1 MTSPVSSDS
10 HRDRLIARLRD
21 LPAAA
26 REYLLRALQLIQS
39 EQSPPDAG
47 DAESARFSLDE
58 LERLVDAAADKL
70 ASGKRR
76 VVVTGMGAITA
87 VGRNVEETW
96 RNLLSGQ
103 SGIDY
108 VTLFDASPYPTRIAA
123 EVKDWNPTLYL
134 PRKDAR
140 RMARC
145 SQLAVGAAYQALKD
159 AGLPTDKPL
168 GERVGTIIGTGLGGF
183 EIYQNT
189 LEASIK
195 RGSYRVRPMA
205 AVGGLPNM
213 PAFHISQLFGA
224 QGPLST
230 VVTACA
236 AGTQAIGEG
245 VELIRRG
252 VSDKVLAGGVEA
264 LIGDMFFAGFSSMR
278 AISTRN
284 DPPEKASRPF
294 DATRDGFIIGEGAAI
309 LVLESLE
316 SALARGARI
325 YAEILGHSASADAFH
340 VAAPEPNGLG
350 AQRAMRWA
358 LEDAGIEPEDVDYIN
373 AHGTSTPLNDKT
385 ETYAIKQ
392 VFGEHAD
399 KLAVNST
406 KSMIGHS
413 FGGAGAI
420 EAVAVV
426 KSVQEDRLHPTINYE
441 NPDPE
446 CDLDYVPNEAREQA
460 VDIALS
466 NSFGLGG
473 QNACLVISKYI
484 GETEKN

>member
-1 MTSPVSSDS
+1 MTSTSSTDS
-10 HRDRLIARLRD
+10 RRDILIARLRD

-26 REYLLRALQLIQS
+26 REYLLRALQAIQS
-39 EQSPPDAG
+39 EESTAEVG
-47 DAESARFSLDE
+47 DADGGLFSFEE
-58 LERLVDAAADKL
+58 LERLVEAVTDKL
-70 ASGKRR
+70 GSSKRR
-76 VVVTGMGAITA
+76 VVITGMGAITA

-96 RNLLSGQ
+96 RNLLAGQ

-108 VTLFDASPYPTRIAA
+108 VTLFDASPYPSRIAA
-123 EVKDWNPTLYL
+123 EVKDWDPTLYL

-145 SQLAVGAAYQALKD
+145 SQFAVGAAQQALDD
-159 AGLPTDKPL
+159 AGLPTDRPL

-189 LEASIK
+189 LESSIK
-195 RGSYRVRPMA
+195 RGNFRVRPTA

-213 PAFHISQLFGA
+213 PAFHISQIFGA

-230 VVTACA
+230 IVTACA

-264 LIGDMFFAGFSSMR
+264 LIGDMFFASFSSMK

-284 DPPEKASRPF
+284 DPPQAASRPF
-294 DATRDGFIIGEGAAI
+294 DATRDGFIIGEGAAVF
-309 LVLESLE
+309 VLESLE

-325 YAEILGHSASADAFH
+325 HAEILGHSASADAFH

-358 LEDAGIEPEDVDYIN
+358 IEDAGVKPEDIDYIN
-373 AHGTSTPLNDKT
+373 AHGTSTLLNDKV

-426 KSVQEDRLHPTINYE
+426 KTVQEDRLHPTINYE

-446 CDLDYVPNEAREQA
+446 CDLDYVPNEMREQP

-473 QNACLVISKYI
+473 QNACLVISKY
-484 GETEKN
+484 GTANK